1 MNMRFELSLEIDD
14 LDVDTLIKEEH
25 VDSIE
30 ELSIVYKSD
39 IRKDPLE
46 FLSQWSDPIECLNFN
61 IEK

>member
-1 MNMRFELSLEIDD
+1 MKMRFELSLEIDD
-14 LDVDTLIKEEH
+14 LDVDTLIKEEN

-46 FLSQWSDPIECLNFN
+46 FLLIS
-61 IEK
+61 